1 MEKITVAEFAI
12 RTGKSKQSIYKRIR
26 RGTLKAV
33 EEAVNGKMT
42 TFILLGEGADNPAE
56 IDKVELNLDN
66 QPTNNPQRVEDN
78 PIDSHTAVEDNPTN
92 QSQLNPSKVEDNPSF
107 NPSATTDRLI
117 EILQQQ
123 LTEKDRQIERLQ
135 EETKEKD
142 RQIKEQFDRLS
153 TLLLRSQELEA
164 ITHKLLGQGG
174 EEDITQ
180 TETAEAEDNSN
191 TSTDEITADNEP
203 PKKKSWIS
211 RLFYKG

>member
-1 MEKITVAEFAI
+1 MEKITVAEFAN

-33 EEAVNGKMT
+33 EEVVNGKMT

-56 IDKVELNLDN
+56 TDKVELNPDN
-66 QPTNNPQRVEDN
+66 QPANNPPRVEDN
-78 PIDSHTAVEDNPTN
+78 PADNPNSVEYNPAN

-107 NPSATTDRLI
+107 NPSATTDRII

-123 LTEKDRQIERLQ
+123 LAEKDRQIERLQ

-164 ITHKLLGQGG
+164 ITHKLLGQGT

-191 TSTDEITADNEP
+191 APTDEITADNEP
-203 PKKKSWIS
+203 QRKKSWLS
-211 RLFYKG
+211 RLFHRE